1 MARTKR
7 KLKGRAKAH
16 VRFTKSERRKRIRAS
31 GATRTA
37 VSRSSRR
44 ARRLAAKVAAKRK

>member
-7 KLKGRAKAH
+7 KLKTRSKSH
-16 VRFTKSERRKRIRAS
+16 VRFVKSERRKRVKAAGS
-31 GATRTA
+31 TRTA

-44 ARRLAAKVAAKRK
+44 ARRLKAKASKKFK